1 MFGVKKSFGFFLVDA
16 VLVAVFVLIGTRN
29 HDTNTGAG
37 GVFSVAA
44 PFLIGLT
51 VGWLVVRAWN
61 QPTAVKTGVLVW
73 IATVVVGVLLRRFAW
88 DESSA
93 GAFVVVATVFN
104 AFTLVGWRVVRENL
118 GKRKAASD
126 APS

>member
-1 MFGVKKSFGFFLVDA
+1 MKKSFGIFVLDA
-16 VLVAVFVLIGTRN
+16 VLVTVFVLIGTRN
-29 HDTNTGAG
+29 HDTNTGVG

-44 PFLIGLT
+44 PFLVGLI
-51 VGWLVVRAWN
+51 VGWLATRAWN

-88 DESSA
+88 DDSAA
-93 GAFVVVATVFN
+93 GAFVVVATIFN

-118 GKRKAASD
+118 GKRKAASE
-126 APS
+126 APA